1 MKYSMND
8 NAKTTNQNVNAEI
21 IKALKER
28 VHSDSK
34 FRTNMNELKGVL
46 YNPITQ
52 TAIGDKKVI
61 EILAQAEKVTDPR
74 FVTFNQAKEHGMHVI
89 KGAKSIDTINWT
101 VEETTNEN
109 GKSEKIL
116 KGRNVKY
123 FDAKQVSGIEELGEP
138 LGTYSAMDQ
147 IKLTTN
153 LSNRVNEVYNGQV
166 KSYERSEKNGEHRNP
181 PMPLVPAKLQDFMNK
196 MDKKLREAYKVYTYS
211 MRNTQEFM
219 GMNKQFD
226 KEYLSGKEGEK
237 KEAHNIEPEEREI
250 RKEFREV
257 LGASLLAREIGDKPI
272 FDAYLQNREV
282 VADKLA
288 SIYEQHPEKLSHDMQ
303 AAIKSKEMV
312 KEKVMFMTRARKSK
326 EEIKSMEEDFKNN
339 PQNNGKTLSATD
351 YYHYTAIDVQKAEDR
366 IKSNNAMKSVVQTKA
381 IQKAKETY
389 AKTLDTQI
397 KNLELAG
404 PNIAKISTA
413 LVNKIAES
421 RKNLGLESDPKKFMK
436 DYTEIEVKNYDT
448 DKFGKQTMNTKSMSY
463 FKVNEQEITEKGMTH
478 EQILNRFANGKE
490 GESVDIMSHV
500 KEDQAK
506 KAEVN
511 AINKLKRQAGDAARA
526 KAGAKAK
533 AKQNWKANEVSKAK
547 AKTATRKP
555 RKTRSAG
562 KGME

>member
-1 MKYSMND
+1 MRNSMTE
-8 NAKTTNQNVNAEI
+8 NAKTTRHNVKAEI
-21 IKALKER
+21 IKTLREG

-52 TAIGDKKVI
+52 TTIGDKKVI

-74 FVTFNQAKEHGMHVI
+74 FVTFNQAQEHGMHVV
-89 KGAKSIDTINWT
+89 KGAKSIDTVNFT
-101 VEETTNEN
+101 VEKITNEN
-109 GKSEKIL
+109 GKSEKIA

-123 FDAKQVSGIEELGEP
+123 FDAKQVSGMEELGEP
-138 LGTYSAMDQ
+138 VGSYSTMDQ
-147 IKLTTN
+147 LKLTNN
-153 LSNRVNEVYNGQV
+153 LNNRVKEVYDSQV
-166 KSYERSEKNGEHRNP
+166 KSYERSEKNGEHRKP
-181 PMPLVPAKLQDFMNK
+181 PMPLVPEKLQNFMNK
-196 MDKKLREAYKVYTYS
+196 MDEKLRKAYVVYTYS

-219 GMNKQFD
+219 GMNQEFD
-226 KEYLSGKEGEK
+226 KEYLQSDKEGEK
-237 KEAHNIEPEEREI
+237 GKEVNIEPEEREI

-272 FDAYLQNREV
+272 FDAYLENREV

-288 SIYEQHPEKLSHDMQ
+288 SIYEQHPEKLDHDMQ
-303 AAIKSKEMV
+303 AAVKSKEMV
-312 KEKVMFMTRARKSK
+312 KDKVMFMTRSRKSK
-326 EEIKSMEEDFKNN
+326 EDIKAMEADFKNN
-339 PQNNGKTLSATD
+339 PENKGKTLSATSYYD
-351 YYHYTAIDVQKAEDR
+351 YKAIDVQKAEDR
-366 IKSNNAMKSVVQTKA
+366 IKSNDAMKSMVQTKA

-389 AKTLDTQI
+389 AKTLDTQV

-404 PNIAKISTA
+404 PDIAKISTA
-413 LVNKIAES
+413 LVKKIAES

-436 DYTEIEVKNYDT
+436 DYTEMEERDIDF

-463 FKVNEQEITEKGMTH
+463 FKVNEQEITEKSMTH

-511 AINKLKRQAGDAARA
+511 AIKKLQRQAGDAARA
-526 KAGAKAK
+526 KASAKAK
-533 AKQNWKANEVSKAK
+533 AKQNWKTNEVAK

-555 RKTRSAG
+555 RKARSAG

>member
-1 MKYSMND
+1 MKYSMTD
-8 NAKTTNQNVNAEI
+8 NAKTTRQNVNAEI
-21 IKALKER
+21 IKALREG

-74 FVTFNQAKEHGMHVI
+74 FVTFNQATEHGMHVV
-89 KGAKSIDTINWT
+89 KGAKSIDTVNFSI
-101 VEETTNEN
+101 EEATNEK
-109 GKSEKIL
+109 GDKEEIA
-116 KGRNVKY
+116 KGRTVKY
-123 FDAKQVSGIEELGEP
+123 FDAKQVSGMEELGEP

-147 IKLTTN
+147 IKLTNN
-153 LSNRVNEVYNGQV
+153 LSNRVNEVYDGQV

-196 MDKKLREAYKVYTYS
+196 MDEKLRKAYVVYTYS

-226 KEYLSGKEGEK
+226 KEYLAGKEGEK
-237 KEAHNIEPEEREI
+237 AEAHNIEPEEREI

-339 PQNNGKTLSATD
+339 PENKGKTLSATD

-366 IKSNNAMKSVVQTKA
+366 IKSNDAMKSVVQTKA

-389 AKTLDTQI
+389 AKTLDTQV

-404 PNIAKISTA
+404 PDIAKVSTA

-436 DYTEIEVKNYDT
+436 DYTEMKENNFDT
-448 DKFGKQTMNTKSMSY
+448 DRFGKETMNTKSMSY

>member
-1 MKYSMND
+1 MKYSMTD
-8 NAKTTNQNVNAEI
+8 NAKATRQNVNAEI
-21 IKALKER
+21 IKALREG

-74 FVTFNQAKEHGMHVI
+74 FVTFRQATEHGMHVV
-89 KGAKSIDTINWT
+89 KDAKSIDTVNFTI
-101 VEETTNEN
+101 EETSN
-109 GKSEKIL
+109 GKGEREQIA
-116 KGRNVKY
+116 KGRIVKY
-123 FDAKQVSGIEELGEP
+123 FDAKQVSGMEELGEP

-147 IKLTTN
+147 IKLTNN
-153 LSNRVNEVYNGQV
+153 LNNRVNEVYNGQV
-166 KSYERSEKNGEHRNP
+166 KSYERSKENGENRNP
-181 PMPLVPAKLQDFMNK
+181 PMPLVPKKLQNFMNK
-196 MDKKLREAYKVYTYS
+196 MDEKLRKAYVVYTYS

-219 GMNKQFD
+219 GMNKQFE
-226 KEYLSGKEGEK
+226 KEYLSSKEGEK

-272 FDAYLQNREV
+272 FDAYLENREV

-303 AAIKSKEMV
+303 AAVKSKEMV

-326 EEIKSMEEDFKNN
+326 EEIKAMEEDFKNN
-339 PQNNGKTLSATD
+339 PENKGKTLSATS

-366 IKSNNAMKSVVQTKA
+366 IKSNDAMRSKVQTKA

-389 AKTLDTQI
+389 AKTLDTQV

-404 PNIAKISTA
+404 PDIAKISTA

-436 DYTEIEVKNYDT
+436 DYVTMNVAEDGT
-448 DKFGKQTMNTKSMSY
+448 DKYGKKTVIMKPMSY
-463 FKVNEQEITEKGMTH
+463 FKVNEQEIRDKGMTH

-511 AINKLKRQAGDAARA
+511 AVKKLQRQAGDAARA
-526 KAGAKAK
+526 KAAAKSK

-547 AKTATRKP
+547 AKTTTRKP

-562 KGME
+562 KDME

>member
-1 MKYSMND
+1 MKYSMTD
-8 NAKTTNQNVNAEI
+8 NAKTTRQNVNAEI
-21 IKALKER
+21 IKALREG
-28 VHSDSK
+28 VYSDSK

-74 FVTFNQAKEHGMHVI
+74 FVTFNQAKEHGMHVV
-89 KGAKSIDTINWT
+89 KGAKSIDTVNFT
-101 VEETTNEN
+101 VEEKTNED
-109 GKSEKIL
+109 GKKEEIA
-116 KGRNVKY
+116 KGRTVKY
-123 FDAKQVSGIEELGEP
+123 FDAKQVSGMEELGEP
-138 LGTYSAMDQ
+138 LGAYSTIDV
-147 IKLTTN
+147 IKLTNN
-153 LSNRVNEVYNGQV
+153 LNNRVNEVYNSQV
-166 KSYERSEKNGEHRNP
+166 KGYERSEKNGEHRNP
-181 PMPLVPAKLQDFMNK
+181 PMPLVPAKLQEFMDK
-196 MDKKLREAYKVYTYS
+196 MDEKMRKAYVVYTYS

-226 KEYLSGKEGEK
+226 KEFLSGKGGK
-237 KEAHNIEPEEREI
+237 KSEAHNIEPEEREI

-272 FDAYLQNREV
+272 FDAYLKNREV

-288 SIYEQHPEKLSHDMQ
+288 SIYEKNPEKLSHDMQ

-312 KEKVMFMTRARKSK
+312 KEKVMFMTRSRKSK
-326 EEIKSMEEDFKNN
+326 EEIKAMEEDFKNN
-339 PQNNGKTLSATD
+339 PENNGKTLSATD

-366 IKSNNAMKSVVQTKA
+366 IKSNDAIKSVVETKA

-389 AKTLDTQI
+389 AKTLDTQV
-397 KNLELAG
+397 KSLELAG

-436 DYTEIEVKNYDT
+436 DYTEMAENNFDT
-448 DKFGKQTMNTKSMSY
+448 DKFGKETMSTKSMSY
-463 FKVNEQEITEKGMTH
+463 FKVNEQEITEKNMTH

-490 GESVDIMSHV
+490 RESVDIMSQV
-500 KEDQAK
+500 KVDQAK

-511 AINKLKRQAGDAARA
+511 AIKKLQRQAGDAARA
-526 KAGAKAK
+526 KASAKAK
-533 AKQNWKANEVSKAK
+533 AKQNWKTNEVAK

-555 RKTRSAG
+555 RKARSVG